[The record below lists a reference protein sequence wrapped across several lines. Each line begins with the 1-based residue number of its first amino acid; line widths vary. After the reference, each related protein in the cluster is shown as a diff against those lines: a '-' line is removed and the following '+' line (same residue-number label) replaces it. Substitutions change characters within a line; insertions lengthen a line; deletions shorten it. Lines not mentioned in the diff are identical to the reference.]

1 MRIKFPLPALAI
13 ALSLTTLG
21 SALGSSVNSAYGQNA
36 DTLIADTSKSCQ
48 DGTCAKAEKDSQ
60 KRGLGRKAKL
70 NLSEDQ
76 KEKMLSIKNKYKGE
90 MEPKI
95 AELKEHKRSIND
107 LLTRETIDKEAILKE
122 QSKINAIIGDIASAR
137 LAYRIEANE
146 NLNPEQRAT
155 LRKLGEER
163 NFAGRGKH
171 HGKRGGKK
179 GGNLKQKASAPSE
192 A

>member
-1 MRIKFPLPALAI
+1 MKIKFPLPALAI

-21 SALGSSVNSAYGQNA
+21 SAISTSANSAY
-36 DTLIADTSKSCQ
+36 
-48 DGTCAKAEKDSQ
+48 AENSDQVKVETP
-60 KRGLGRKAKL
+60 KVHGRKAKL

-76 KEKMLSIKNKYKGE
+76 KEKMLSIKNKFKSE

-122 QSKINAIIGDIASAR
+122 QTKINAIIGDIASAR
-137 LAYRIEANE
+137 LAYRIETNE

-155 LRKLGEER
+155 LRKLGEAR
-163 NFAGRGKH
+163 DFAGRGKH
-171 HGKRGGKK
+171 QGKRGGK
-179 GGNLKQKASAPSE
+179 GGHMKQKASAPSE

>member
-1 MRIKFPLPALAI
+1 MKIKFPLPALAI

-36 DTLIADTSKSCQ
+36 DTFIADSSKS
-48 DGTCAKAEKDSQ
+48 EKGSQ
-60 KRGLGRKAKL
+60 KKGLGRKAKL

-155 LRKLGEER
+155 LRKLSEER